1 MVPNIQANKDV
12 MLDATLKGFTTA
24 TDLADY
30 LVRKNVP
37 FRDAHELVGQAVQL
51 AVRLGKGLEEL
62 SVEELNGPGH
72 RVIES
77 DIYEVLTLQG
87 SIASRD
93 HLGGTA
99 PNQVRQAIARARA
112 NI

>member
-1 MVPNIQANKDV
+1 
-12 MLDATLKGFTTA
+12 
-24 TDLADY
+24 
-30 LVRKNVP
+30 
-37 FRDAHELVGQAVQL
+37 
-51 AVRLGKGLEEL
+51 
-62 SVEELNGPGH
+62 VEELNGPGH

>member
-1 MVPNIQANKDV
+1 M
-12 MLDATLKGFTTA
+12 
-24 TDLADY
+24 
-30 LVRKNVP
+30 RKNGP
-37 FRDAHELVGQAVQL
+37 CREADELGGQAVQL

-62 SVEELNGPGH
+62 SVEELNGPGL